1 MTDLDAILA
10 LQPLAPAHFRA
21 LIPDGWQQG
30 RGAFGGLVV
39 ALMIRAAEA
48 LLADPARP
56 LRSLSAE
63 LCAPAQP
70 GLTDI
75 HVDRLRIGSG
85 LAALAVRMLQGDEL
99 VAHASA
105 VFARDR
111 DRDVTWTERVPP
123 SVPPFDPGAA
133 LTFPGAPVFTRHLEM
148 VPLDAPIFAGEAS
161 ARASGWLRLRRP
173 PLRRDAAILAL
184 LCDVWWPALFSRLGA
199 PRPIATVAFTFQP
212 LGDLAALP
220 ADAPVL
226 HRGVGLAARAGYAL
240 EQRELWSPAGDL
252 LALNQQTFAVI
263 R

>member
-10 LQPLAPAHFRA
+10 LQLVSPTHLRAH
-21 LIPDGWQQG
+21 IPDGWQQG
-30 RGAFGGLVV
+30 RGAFGGLLV
-39 ALMIRAAEA
+39 ALMVRAAEA
-48 LLADPARP
+48 VLADEARP

-75 HVDRLRIGSG
+75 HVDRLRLGSG
-85 LAALAVRMLQGDEL
+85 LAALAVRMLQGGEL

-111 DRDVTWTERVPP
+111 DRDVSWTELAPP
-123 SVPPFDPGAA
+123 QVPPFDPAA
-133 LTFPGAPVFTRHLEM
+133 AVTFPGAPIFTRHLEM
-148 VPLDAPIFAGEAS
+148 VPVDAPIFAGEAS

-173 PLRRDAAILAL
+173 PARRDAAILAL
-184 LCDVWWPALFSRLGA
+184 LCDVWWPTLFSRLAA
-199 PRPIATVAFTFQP
+199 PRPIATITFTFQP

-220 ADAPVL
+220 PDGAVL
-226 HRGVGLAARAGYAL
+226 HRAVGLAARAGYAL
-240 EQRELWSPAGDL
+240 EQRELWSPSGDL